1 MTIDGL
7 YYSFGADFERQY
19 LQILL
24 HALTEKKLFSGK
36 IVLGRRF
43 GSSKLPYNKQKSW
56 RGRIYMFVFWIPD
69 FHWVHL
75 KSPLWPTKYVI
86 KT

>member
-7 YYSFGADFERQY
+7 YYSFGADFERQH

-24 HALTEKKLFSGK
+24 HALTEKNLFSGK

-56 RGRIYMFVFWIPD
+56 EGQD
-69 FHWVHL
+69 FHVCFL
-75 KSPLWPTKYVI
+75 DS
-86 KT
+86 

>member
-24 HALTEKKLFSGK
+24 HALTEKYFFSGK

-43 GSSKLPYNKQKSW
+43 GSSKLPNNKQKSW
-56 RGRIYMFVFWIPD
+56 RGRISMFVFWIPD

-75 KSPLWPTKYVI
+75 KSPLWPVKI
-86 KT
+86 NI